1 MLKKFVVP
9 VTCMVSSYVEVEAV
23 DEDGAA
29 HEAMGVDI
37 DSLPNPE
44 YVTTLLIALFIN
56 KIIKITITN
65 KLTPNS
71 ISKTYSLS
79 INPSTYGFV
88 FGNN

>member
-9 VTCMVSSYVEVEAV
+9 VTWMVVASVEVEAI

-44 YVTTLLIALFIN
+44 YVRFSYEVDEQ
-56 KIIKITITN
+56 
-65 KLTPNS
+65 S
-71 ISKTYSLS
+71 IEEVSSEDTETGDFSAWKDM
-79 INPSTYGFV
+79 PGGF
-88 FGNN
+88 

>member
-9 VTCMVSSYVEVEAV
+9 VTWMVSSYVEVEAV

-44 YVTTLLIALFIN
+44 YVRFSYEVDEQAIEEVSPEKDETGDFSAWN
-56 KIIKITITN
+56 N
-65 KLTPNS
+65 MPG
-71 ISKTYSLS
+71 
-79 INPSTYGFV
+79 GF
-88 FGNN
+88 

>member
-9 VTCMVSSYVEVEAV
+9 VTWMVSSYVEVEAI

-44 YVTTLLIALFIN
+44 YVRFSYEVDAQAIEE
-56 KIIKITITN
+56 
-65 KLTPNS
+65 
-71 ISKTYSLS
+71 ISSEDTETGDFSAWKDL
-79 INPSTYGFV
+79 PGGF
-88 FGNN
+88 